1 MKPDAVDGAFYIKKN
16 SCVEVNILLVMSC
29 LVTVQGLVKVHA
41 GQMLTG

>member
-1 MKPDAVDGAFYIKKN
+1 MKPDAVDGAFKKN

-29 LVTVQGLVKVHA
+29 LVSEQGLVKVHA